1 MQYVFEVRID
11 DTIVDKYAVNDSL
24 IKELKN
30 VKVVARSTSF
40 YQYANVR
47 IRNLFYKSG
56 RPGKTSKINLKET
69 KKYLVNKL
77 LLRIPIWSNVSQ
89 KMSLSISIKSDRGY
103 HHWKSYIANDR
114 LVFK

>member
-11 DTIVDKYAVNDSL
+11 DTIVDNYAVNDSL

-69 KKYLVNKL
+69 RKNIYQKTFTQNSNMDQ
-77 LLRIPIWSNVSQ
+77 RITENVPIHINQ
-89 KMSLSISIKSDRGY
+89 MRPGILSLEII
-103 HHWKSYIANDR
+103 HCQ
-114 LVFK
+114 